1 MAERPGDGAPRPG
14 DGAGRPAEGAERPGS
29 GAVTTASAAVV
40 AGRRVRQPRARLW
53 TRLGL
58 QARVTVM
65 FGLGA
70 LLLSVTMGGVSF
82 FTTRHFLVSE
92 RQNSSLH
99 QAYIN
104 AELVRTTL
112 VDYPTLARTRTR
124 VEALLG
130 SADSVTTGSYSVL
143 QYQGTWFARTSYVGH
158 DAIPA
163 AMRQLVADGSP
174 VTESFDLNVNGHP
187 AIAVGIPLPA
197 VKAEYFEVFDVSDLD
212 NTLRV
217 LALALFAGGLIT
229 TVLGAV
235 VGRWAAGRS
244 LRPLTGVSRAA
255 VAIAGGQL
263 DTRLLAT
270 SADPDLAGLTSSFN
284 LMVDQLQERIERE
297 ARFTSDVSHELR
309 SPLTTLAAS
318 LEVLESRADEL
329 SPTARQAL
337 ELLGAD
343 LRRFQRMVGDL
354 LEISRSDT
362 GSADVFLEEVTAG
375 ELVRRSVAANVRA
388 LPGGVAPPDV
398 AIDPAVAE
406 AWLNVDKRRFERV
419 MANLLENAAL
429 YGGGATEVRAEPGPD
444 RADGRPTIRVSVRDH
459 GAGLAPAERAKV
471 FERFYR
477 GHAAGQRGAG
487 TGTGLGLSLVAE
499 HVRLNG
505 GTVWADEA
513 DGGGARFTVELP
525 VEDDPGWS

>member
-1 MAERPGDGAPRPG
+1 MAGRPVDGAAGPVDGAERPGDGAG
-14 DGAGRPAEGAERPGS
+14 TANGATTNGAAG
-29 GAVTTASAAVV
+29 

-58 QARVTVM
+58 RARVTVM

-70 LLLSVTMGGVSF
+70 LLLSLVMGGVSF

-92 RQNSSLH
+92 RQNASTH
-99 QAYIN
+99 QAYVN
-104 AELVRTTL
+104 AELVRNTL
-112 VDYPTLARTRTR
+112 VAYPALARTRTNT
-124 VEALLG
+124 EQLLN
-130 SADSVTTGSYSVL
+130 SADSGTTGSSSVL
-143 QYQGTWFARTSYVGH
+143 RLHHTWYARNSLVGH
-158 DAIPA
+158 DAIPVG
-163 AMRQLVADGSP
+163 MRALVLSGTPA
-174 VTESFDLNVNGHP
+174 TESFVLNGHP
-187 AIAVGIPLPA
+187 AIAVGLPIPA
-197 VKAEYFEVFDVSDLD
+197 VGADYFEVFDVSDLD

-235 VGRWAAGRS
+235 IGSWAASRS

-263 DTRLLAT
+263 DTRLLAA

-318 LEVLESRADEL
+318 LEVLEARADEL

-388 LPGGVAPPDV
+388 LPGGVRPPEV
-398 AIDPAVAE
+398 TIDPAVAG

-429 YGGGATEVRAEPGPD
+429 YGGGATEVRAEPGPV
-444 RADGRPTIRVSVRDH
+444 RADGRGTIRVSVRDH
-459 GAGLAPAERAKV
+459 GAGLAPTERAKV

-477 GHAAGQRGAG
+477 GHAAGHRGAG

-513 DGGGARFTVELP
+513 DGGGARFVVELP
-525 VEDDPGWS
+525 VEDDAGWS